1 MRDVPKIVSQR
12 LEAAKPLDASHP
24 DANVLTAFAERCL
37 PQADRASVLEHLA
50 VCAECREVLA
60 LGLPSSETAQPL
72 LEASRSRNRTWPRF
86 RWAVV
91 SAGALAVAL
100 FAFVQYGHRE
110 QAERMAK
117 NTPPPAPSHASTNM
131 RPASAPE
138 SPTANSK
145 LPAQVR
151 NDRGEPAA
159 ASRSPIV
166 AGTLSARSRQTNKSQ
181 QRVDSLQ
188 RYADESKPQVPATPS
203 REGDLQAQA
212 ADSVIAANAPQ
223 AAPPTTLDTEV
234 SRAKAPTAS
243 QGAASAMAPEV
254 HSLQDLNV
262 AAPTWTITAGRLQRS
277 FDQGITWQ
285 NVNVSGRN
293 DSGRL
298 EVAVAARKAPE
309 KLAKTDERVEAAS
322 PAFRAVAVN
331 GSEVWAGGAEANLYH
346 SSDAGNHW
354 SRVMP
359 SSGSISLT
367 GDIVTL
373 EFPDQRNGKI
383 ATSTGELWT
392 TTDDGQTWNKQ

>member
-1 MRDVPKIVSQR
+1 M
-12 LEAAKPLDASHP
+12 
-24 DANVLTAFAERCL
+24 
-37 PQADRASVLEHLA
+37 
-50 VCAECREVLA
+50 
-60 LGLPSSETAQPL
+60 PSP
-72 LEASRSRNRTWPRF
+72 
-86 RWAVV
+86 
-91 SAGALAVAL
+91 
-100 FAFVQYGHRE
+100 
-110 QAERMAK
+110 
-117 NTPPPAPSHASTNM
+117 
-131 RPASAPE
+131 
-138 SPTANSK
+138 
-145 LPAQVR
+145 
-151 NDRGEPAA
+151 
-159 ASRSPIV
+159 
-166 AGTLSARSRQTNKSQ
+166 
-181 QRVDSLQ
+181 
-188 RYADESKPQVPATPS
+188 
-203 REGDLQAQA
+203 EGDLQAQA

-243 QGAASAMAPEV
+243 QGAASKMAPEV
-254 HSLQDLNV
+254 HSLQGLNV